1 MSNIHSTIFS
11 PPKLQTAIDDYLLSA
26 PACCR
31 LPAPT
36 PARMINLPTTD
47 VSTKVILKYFLSQ
60 LIYGIFGVIK
70 LLSGPHLIVVS
81 GRARVGVLMGHTV
94 WKVTATEVFPY
105 KKTTM
110 HLNESQVSLLL
121 III

>member
-1 MSNIHSTIFS
+1 MMYII
-11 PPKLQTAIDDYLLSA
+11 Y
-26 PACCR
+26 
-31 LPAPT
+31 
-36 PARMINLPTTD
+36 
-47 VSTKVILKYFLSQ
+47 ILQ

-94 WKVTATEVFPY
+94 WRVTSTEVLPY

-110 HLNESQVSLLL
+110 HLNESQV
-121 III
+121 ICIK